1 MPDRHDVS
9 ALLKRIAAQCT
20 ELPGG
25 KVADYIPPL
34 ANADPTQFG
43 IAVSMLD
50 GEEHAAGDAD
60 HRFPLQSISKVIALT
75 MAMQRLH
82 DDLWERVGREPSGDP
97 FNSLVQLEHERGIP
111 RNPLIN
117 SGAIV
122 VDDVLLELFDDPK
135 AAGYEL
141 LCELAGSDIEV
152 DQEVAAAEQGS
163 GDRNR
168 AMAHLMKSFGNLH
181 HDVAD
186 VMEVYN
192 HQCAISLS
200 TRELARAFRFLA
212 NDGVDPAS
220 GRRVLSDSDARSV
233 NAVMLTCGTYDAAGE
248 FAFSVGVPLKSGV
261 AGGIAG
267 DVPHHMGLC
276 VWSPALDESGNSL
289 AGRAALQELT
299 DVMDLSVF

>member
-1 MPDRHDVS
+1 VPDRDDLS
-9 ALLKRIAAQCT
+9 AELKRIAERCT
-20 ELPGG
+20 ALPGG
-25 KVADYIPPL
+25 AVADYIRPL
-34 ANADPTQFG
+34 ADADSAKFA
-43 IAVSMLD
+43 IALSLLD

-60 HRFPLQSISKVIALT
+60 HRFPIQSISKVIALT
-75 MAMQRLH
+75 LAMQRLH

-117 SGAIV
+117 AGAIV
-122 VDDVLLELFDDPK
+122 VDDVLLEQLDDPK
-135 AAGYEL
+135 AAAYEL
-141 LCELAGSDIEV
+141 LCELAGTEISV
-152 DQEVAAAEQGS
+152 DAEVAIAEEGS

-181 HDVAD
+181 GDVAD

-192 HQCAISLS
+192 HQCALALS
-200 TRELARAFRFLA
+200 TLELARAFRFLA

-220 GRRVLSDSDARSV
+220 GRRVLSDADARRV
-233 NAVMLTCGTYDAAGE
+233 NAVMLTCGTYDAAGQ

-267 DVPHHMGLC
+267 DVPHQMGLC

-289 AGRAALQELT
+289 AGRVALEQLT
-299 DVMDLSVF
+299 ERLDLSIF